1 MLNMMFVGLFV
12 ALMLGVLVLVVRR
25 PVLFKMGARNFV
37 RHRTHSALVVAGLL
51 IGTSIIA
58 GAMVTGDS
66 IDNFIV
72 KTTYDSLDLIDVTVE
87 APNSAYFNETI
98 FTEIGAD
105 ADVAAHADGIA
116 PAIVETASIEDVQ
129 SGQYESSIS
138 VIGFDPAYDG
148 DFGEFT
154 EVGGAAIAALSPT
167 EVYLNENAAEKLN
180 AQAGDSVVLRYLPV
194 GESYGHAT
202 TFTVKQVVLS
212 EGKGNYMTF
221 ADVFVNLDV
230 VQSMYNVS
238 GNASAGI
245 PGKINLVKISGIGG
259 MRAGVHE
266 TSGIMDAVNGTLDA
280 SADPDALRV
289 APQPVKEKSLEQS
302 RQIGEMVTTFIT
314 IFGSFSII
322 AGVILIIN
330 IFTMLAEERKSEL
343 GMARAVGMTRGDLMQ
358 MFLFEGSTYT
368 IAAAAMGTLAGLAI
382 AFGLIWGVN
391 NIFSIFEGIKIP
403 FYFEYDSLVNSFCM
417 GASITLLTI
426 IVASWRVTNI
436 NIVRAIRDIED
447 PVHEKGSRASVVM
460 GVVMMGVS
468 LLVFALTYDNLVVRY
483 VAPCIALLGIGV
495 ALRGFTSAKQA
506 FSSAAIGIIVW
517 TLWAIATFFDE
528 TGEGTEYLFI
538 TSGVFLVMAAVLLV
552 MFNSSIVV
560 AAVTGTIGRIGSM
573 RPIVKTAVSHPLN
586 KRFRTGMTV
595 SMFTLVIYTIVM
607 VSVFTAVFSM
617 NVDDTVAQQGG
628 GYQIIG
634 SSQMPVQSLESA
646 SYFDPGTMS
655 LVPVWSDTL
664 NNSVSNHETV
674 SVVMPLPTM
683 TVGGLPYPDP
693 SMAMMGATNIL
704 AVDDHFIQ
712 NNAFEFSEY
721 DEANFSTVSDVWA
734 AVSEHNS
741 TKLVYGGM
749 SFGGGG
755 GGFGGG
761 AGTSI
766 GVGTVISITT
776 NYGVKNF
783 TVIGILDEMV
793 LTGIFTTKENA
804 MVHFANPTTFVGN
817 VLFLFDVAEGADVQD
832 VTFGLERDYRALGM
846 NTINLR
852 ENVEQMLELINSIFL
867 LFQIFLGLGLVVG
880 IAGLG
885 IITIRSVVERR
896 REIGI
901 MRAIGFEKNKIL
913 GSFVTEILFVTTL
926 AVVIGVV
933 IGIGVAYEIFTIM
946 VEGVDVSFKIPWTD
960 LFWLLG
966 ITYAA
971 SLACTIAPALRASKI
986 PAAEALRGNE

>member
-1 MLNMMFVGLFV
+1 MFVGLFV
-12 ALMLGVLVLVVRR
+12 ALMLGVLVLMVRR

-87 APNSAYFNETI
+87 APNEAYFNETI
-98 FTEIGAD
+98 FTEINAD
-105 ADVAAHADGIA
+105 ANVAAHADGIA
-116 PAIVETASIEDVQ
+116 PTIVAYASIEDVQ
-129 SGQYESSIS
+129 SGQYESS
-138 VIGFDPAYDG
+138 VTVVGFDPAHDG
-148 DFGEFT
+148 DFGAFEL
-154 EVGGAAIAALSPT
+154 ESGGTATGADLLPT
-167 EVYLNENAAEKLN
+167 EIYLNENAAEKLN
-180 AQAGDSVVLRYLPV
+180 AQAGHTVMLRYLPV
-194 GESYGHAT
+194 GDTYGHVS
-202 TFTVKQVVLS
+202 TFTVKQVVLD
-212 EGKGNYMTF
+212 EGKGNFQTMPN
-221 ADVFVNLDV
+221 VFVNLDV
-230 VQSMYNVS
+230 AQSMYNVS

-259 MRAGVHE
+259 MRSGVHE
-266 TSGIMDAVNGTLDA
+266 TSGIMDAVNGTLAA
-280 SADPDALRV
+280 SADPDADKV

-358 MFLFEGSTYT
+358 MFMFEGSTYT
-368 IAAAAMGTLAGLAI
+368 IAAAAMGTLAGLGI

-403 FYFEYDSLVNSFCM
+403 FYFENDSLINSFCM

-447 PVHEKGSRASVVM
+447 PVHEKGSRMGVVM
-460 GVVMMGVS
+460 GVLMMGAS
-468 LLVFALTYDNLVVRY
+468 MAVFAVSYDNLVVRY
-483 VAPCIALLGIGV
+483 VAPCIAFLGLGMV
-495 ALRGFTSAKQA
+495 LRGWASAKWA
-506 FSSAAIGIIVW
+506 FSSAAIGIIAW

-538 TSGVFLVMAAVLLV
+538 TSGVFLVLAAVLMV
-552 MFNSSIVV
+552 MFNSSVVV
-560 AAVTGTIGRIGSM
+560 AVVTGTVGRIGAM
-573 RPIVKTAVSHPLN
+573 RPVVKTAVSHPLN

-607 VSVFTAVFSM
+607 VSVFTAIFSM
-617 NVDDTVAQQGG
+617 NVDDTVEQQGG
-628 GYQIIG
+628 GYQILG
-634 SSQMPVQSLESA
+634 TSQMPVQSLETA
-646 SYFDPGTMS
+646 SYFDPSTMS
-655 LVPVWSDTL
+655 LVPVWSSTL

-674 SVVMPLPTM
+674 SIVNPLPIM
-683 TVGGLPYPDP
+683 SIGGEPYPSP
-693 SMAMMGATNIL
+693 GAAMMGATNML
-704 AVDDHFIQ
+704 CVDDHFIQ
-712 NNAFEFSEY
+712 NNRFGFSEF
-721 DEANFSTVSDVWA
+721 DEANFSTPAEVWA

-741 TKLVYGGM
+741 TYLVSGGM

-755 GGFGGG
+755 GFGGD
-761 AGTSI
+761 AGSSI
-766 GVGTVISITT
+766 GVGTVISIST
-776 NYGVKNF
+776 NYGIKNY
-783 TVIGILDEMV
+783 TVIGMLDEMI
-793 LTGIFTTKENA
+793 LTGLFTTKENA
-804 MVHFANPTTFVGN
+804 AVNFANPYTFVGN
-817 VLFLFDVAEGADVQD
+817 VLYLFDVAEGADAQE

-901 MRAIGFEKNKIL
+901 MRAIGFEKRKIL
-913 GSFVTEILFVTTL
+913 ASFVTEILFVTTL
-926 AVVIGVV
+926 AVIIGVV

-946 VEGVDVSFKIPWTD
+946 VEGVDVTFKIPWTD

-966 ITYAA
+966 ITYLA
-971 SLACTIAPALRASKI
+971 SLACTIAPALRASRI